1 MVNNCILVVDDEI
14 RMRKLIKD
22 FLVAK
27 GYSILEAE
35 DGEKALEAFE
45 ENKNK
50 INLVLLDVMMP
61 KLDGWSVL
69 RQIRQE
75 SKVPIIMLTARGE
88 EQDELFGFELGV
100 DEYISKPFS
109 PKILVARVEA
119 ILKRTAPD
127 SKEVKDYGGVEIDK
141 EGRTVKVDGK
151 LIELSLR
158 EYELLTYLVENKD
171 IALSR
176 DKILNNVWNY
186 DYYGDSRTIDSHIKK
201 IRHKLIIIFLIL
213 VNNFVLGRFYLYSK
227 RQTLKSVY
235 RTVNDYYNND
245 KSENFEEKLE
255 QIAIQNNFDILIRN
269 NENVNIYT
277 SNKDF
282 YSTFGQ
288 MNEMTSRFNIGVGEL
303 IEQSDNFVIK
313 KIKDSK
319 NGITYIL
326 LSSTLDNGYL
336 LYIRIPISSIQE
348 SVKISN
354 NFLYLMAGFAILI
367 AAVIVSYVSRKFT
380 DPILELNDIAKKM
393 SNLDFS
399 HKYRIKDV
407 DDEINNLGRSIN
419 VMSDKLERTINQLR
433 NSNIELEKDIEE
445 KSKIDEM
452 RKSFISDVSHEL
464 KTPIALIQGYSEG
477 LLENVN
483 TDEES
488 RKFYAE
494 VILDETN
501 KMDKLVKQ
509 LLELMK
515 LEYGKRQFND
525 KKFNIV
531 EVEKEVVRKS
541 KVMLEE
547 KKVKIEFNLSEEI
560 NVFADDFYIEQVISN
575 YITNAIKH
583 VKEIDGKKVISIV
596 NEVNIEKNKVRVKI
610 FNTGENIAEE
620 HINRIWNRFYKVDE
634 SRNRTDGGTGIGLS
648 FVKAIM
654 NNYGNRYGVTNKDDG
669 VEFYFDLDL
678 IV

>member
-1 MVNNCILVVDDEI
+1 MSKKQNPLKSVRV
-14 RMRKLIKD
+14 KL
-22 FLVAK
+22 F
-27 GYSILEAE
+27 
-35 DGEKALEAFE
+35 
-45 ENKNK
+45 
-50 INLVLLDVMMP
+50 M
-61 KLDGWSVL
+61 
-69 RQIRQE
+69 
-75 SKVPIIMLTARGE
+75 T
-88 EQDELFGFELGV
+88 
-100 DEYISKPFS
+100 
-109 PKILVARVEA
+109 
-119 ILKRTAPD
+119 
-127 SKEVKDYGGVEIDK
+127 
-141 EGRTVKVDGK
+141 
-151 LIELSLR
+151 LSL
-158 EYELLTYLVENKD
+158 V
-171 IALSR
+171 
-176 DKILNNVWNY
+176 IL
-186 DYYGDSRTIDSHIKK
+186 
-201 IRHKLIIIFLIL
+201 LIIIFLIL

-336 LYIRIPISSIQE
+336 LYIRIPISSIQA

>member
-1 MVNNCILVVDDEI
+1 
-14 RMRKLIKD
+14 
-22 FLVAK
+22 
-27 GYSILEAE
+27 
-35 DGEKALEAFE
+35 
-45 ENKNK
+45 
-50 INLVLLDVMMP
+50 
-61 KLDGWSVL
+61 
-69 RQIRQE
+69 
-75 SKVPIIMLTARGE
+75 
-88 EQDELFGFELGV
+88 
-100 DEYISKPFS
+100 
-109 PKILVARVEA
+109 
-119 ILKRTAPD
+119 
-127 SKEVKDYGGVEIDK
+127 
-141 EGRTVKVDGK
+141 
-151 LIELSLR
+151 
-158 EYELLTYLVENKD
+158 
-171 IALSR
+171 
-176 DKILNNVWNY
+176 
-186 DYYGDSRTIDSHIKK
+186 
-201 IRHKLIIIFLIL
+201 
-213 VNNFVLGRFYLYSK
+213 
-227 RQTLKSVY
+227 
-235 RTVNDYYNND
+235 
-245 KSENFEEKLE
+245 
-255 QIAIQNNFDILIRN
+255 
-269 NENVNIYT
+269 
-277 SNKDF
+277 
-282 YSTFGQ
+282 
-288 MNEMTSRFNIGVGEL
+288 
-303 IEQSDNFVIK
+303 
-313 KIKDSK
+313 
-319 NGITYIL
+319 
-326 LSSTLDNGYL
+326 
-336 LYIRIPISSIQE
+336 
-348 SVKISN
+348 
-354 NFLYLMAGFAILI
+354 MAGFAILI

-634 SRNRTDGGTGIGLS
+634 SRNRRADRH
-648 FVKAIM
+648 V
-654 NNYGNRYGVTNKDDG
+654 
-669 VEFYFDLDL
+669 
-678 IV
+678 